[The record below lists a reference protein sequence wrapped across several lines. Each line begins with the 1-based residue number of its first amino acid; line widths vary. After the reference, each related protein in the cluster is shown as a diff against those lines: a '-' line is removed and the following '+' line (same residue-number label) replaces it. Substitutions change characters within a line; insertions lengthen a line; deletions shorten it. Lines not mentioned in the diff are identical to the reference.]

1 MDSPLKENLAKDNL
15 VEKKQKRAFWFSL
28 VERIFLRDWGTKLI
42 ALAISIALWFGVSG
56 KTVSRRIQNVQLN
69 LLPAN
74 EMQIRNEPPN
84 EIEIT
89 VTGDKQKIDRLTKD
103 DLIVSVDLSE
113 TLSGDRILEL
123 SPETVNLELPSG
135 IRLAEIQP
143 NKIAVVLEKVV
154 EREIDVKPVFEGSLA
169 DGFEI
174 YQKIVTPSK
183 VRLRGPESMI
193 KSLDSISTER
203 IDILDKNESFTEKQI
218 GLNGVDPKITVIDT
232 IFDVNVI
239 IGEKRIEKSFS
250 TEIDGKNIS
259 FVLLGSR
266 AEIDSIKIEDL
277 KITLEQNPDGKFV
290 ANIEVPGNLSDRIEV
305 KSKKVN

>member
-56 KTVSRRIQNVQLN
+56 KTVSRRIQNVHLN

-143 NKIAVVLEKVV
+143 NKIAIVLEKVV

-203 IDILDKNESFTEKQI
+203 IDILGKDKSFIQKQV
-218 GLNGVDPKITVIDT
+218 GLNGVDPKITAIDT
-232 IFDVNVI
+232 IFDVSVI
-239 IGEKRIEKSFS
+239 IGEKRIEKTFS
-250 TEIDGKNIS
+250 KEIDGKNIS

-266 AEIDSIKIEDL
+266 NEIDSIKIEDL

-290 ANIEVPGNLSDRIEV
+290 ANIEVPSNLIDRIEV